1 MRRQKNAQMIAAR
14 AGIKIIFRRLVT
26 RWISMVGSVSER
38 IRTRLAK
45 VDIRDGQDKII
56 LMVFTCGI
64 SMMTYTEI
72 GFSGAACLIANFERS
87 S

>member
-1 MRRQKNAQMIAAR
+1 
-14 AGIKIIFRRLVT
+14 
-26 RWISMVGSVSER
+26 MVGSVSER

-45 VDIRDGQDKII
+45 VAIRDGQDII
-56 LMVFTCGI
+56 SPMVFTCGI
-64 SMMTYTEI
+64 SMMIYTAI